1 MHATLHGRPQRREHC
16 DFLNHLRTTLITTAR
31 ESDLVSRVSEIA
43 PQLPTD
49 IEALQALVA
58 AACAERDVAIA
69 ERDQALSQID
79 RLRHLLRQLQ
89 RAQFGRRSEKLDPEQ
104 LLLALEDIEQ
114 AIAGNEAADDKM
126 DAVAARTRAEKRR
139 VNRGALPAHL
149 PRVDVTIEPEDTNC
163 PCCSAPM
170 HLIGEETSQRL
181 DVVPAQFRVIV
192 THRPK
197 YACRACEQAVVEA
210 PAPERLIKGGLPSE
224 AMVAYVLVA
233 KYAWHL
239 PLYRQAQM
247 LLAHGL
253 DIKRAIL
260 AFWVGY
266 AAAELMP
273 LYLRLRELILGSAK
287 IAIDETVVPVLDPGR
302 GRTKKGYFWAIA
314 RDDRPW
320 SGSDPPAV
328 AYSYAPGRGA
338 VHALKL
344 LDHYRGV
351 VQCDGYAAYKN
362 VADAAC
368 GEAITLAFCWAHLR
382 RKFFDIAKD
391 GCAPIASEALE
402 RIAKLYVIEK
412 TIRGQ
417 SADERRAVRQEKSKP
432 LVLALNTWLG
442 EELACVS
449 GKSVIAEAIR
459 YGLNHWDGLTRFL
472 EDGRIELDTNVVER
486 SIRPIVLNRKN
497 ALFAG
502 HDQGAENWACIASL
516 IETCK
521 LHGVDPQTYF
531 TDVLTKLVNLW
542 PASRLDE
549 LMPWAWAAERSTNK
563 LAA

>member
-1 MHATLHGRPQRREHC
+1 M
-16 DFLNHLRTTLITTAR
+16 NLITKAD
-31 ESDLVSRVSEIA
+31 ESDSVLRVSEIA

-49 IEALQALVA
+49 IEALHALLA
-58 AACAERDVAIA
+58 AARGERDVAIA
-69 ERDQALSQID
+69 ERDQVLLQND

-114 AIAGNEAADDKM
+114 AIAANEAEADRKDP
-126 DAVAARTRAEKRR
+126 AAARTRSEKRR

-163 PCCSAPM
+163 PCCRSPM
-170 HLIGEETSQRL
+170 HAIGEETSERL
-181 DVVPAQFRVIV
+181 DVIPAQFRVIV

-197 YACRACEQAVVEA
+197 YACRACEEAVVQA
-210 PAPERLIKGGLPSE
+210 PAPERLIKGGLPTE

-247 LLAHGL
+247 LLAQGI

-273 LYLRLRELILGSAK
+273 VYLRLRELILSSSK
-287 IAIDETVVPVLDPGR
+287 IAVDETVVPVLDPGR
-302 GRTKKGYFWAIA
+302 GCTKKGYFWAIA

-412 TIRGQ
+412 SIRGQ
-417 SADERRAVRQEKSKP
+417 SADQRCAVRQARSRP
-432 LVLALNTWLG
+432 LVLDLRTWF
-442 EELACVS
+442 EQQLARVS
-449 GKSVIAEAIR
+449 GKSLVAEAIR
-459 YGLNHWDGLTRFL
+459 YAFNHWDGLTRFL
-472 EDGRIELDTNVVER
+472 DDGRVELDTNLVER

-549 LMPWAWAAERSTNK
+549 LMPWDWASERSTK